1 MGNNRVV
8 VAGLMIGVVF
18 GLGGAAFAGDPHAVK
33 VSVGYAD
40 TFHADAALQYVP
52 SPWLGSP
59 SVTFIGAPR
68 AVSDCGYPNCYDA
81 AAIKLDNPS
90 AQPLTVDGVTVRMG
104 DQVFGTG
111 QPQCP
116 NLPDNEE

>member
-1 MGNNRVV
+1 MGNNTVV

-68 AVSDCGYPNCYDA
+68 AVADCGYPNCYTMPRQ
-81 AAIKLDNPS
+81 LNSTTPPPNHS
-90 AQPLTVDGVTVRMG
+90 RLMG
-104 DQVFGTG
+104 
-111 QPQCP
+111 
-116 NLPDNEE
+116 